1 MKSSQ
6 SDLIS
11 CPSFQR
17 FNFSAVFL
25 ILSPGPEAGGDGQ
38 FFGGNGGN
46 GQNTNHLDGLM
57 RSALLSLN
65 VMEFEDDA
73 GDFVELLHC
82 WG

>member
-38 FFGGNGGN
+38 FFFLG
-46 GQNTNHLDGLM
+46 
-57 RSALLSLN
+57 
-65 VMEFEDDA
+65 E
-73 GDFVELLHC
+73 
-82 WG
+82 WGEWTKHEPS